1 MLIKYFHRFC
11 FLFLILTGDPA
22 HYRVGGFVKIMII
35 ILLRHGTYL
44 NTEISQ
50 IWDISQHRNMGDISG
65 QKYLRYGRYL
75 NTEISQIWDTAND
88 DRMSRRDDCDVTSVS
103 AWVSYTGG
111 YMGLIQVMLGCHKQF
126 MNMEMTL
133 VEVMLVLMI
142 MMIMIIVVIVM
153 MIILI
158 LSYLVFV

>member
-1 MLIKYFHRFC
+1 M
-11 FLFLILTGDPA
+11 
-22 HYRVGGFVKIMII
+22 GGFVKIMMI

-50 IWDISQHRNMGDISG
+50 IWDISQSDMGHISKRKYLRYGRHLNTEISQIWEISQHRNMGDISG

-111 YMGLIQVMLGCHKQF
+111 YMSVIQPV
-126 MNMEMTL
+126 
-133 VEVMLVLMI
+133 
-142 MMIMIIVVIVM
+142 
-153 MIILI
+153 
-158 LSYLVFV
+158 